1 MMSDPY
7 SEATRY
13 DRRRLSPLAR
23 IMLIV
28 AGCFAVGLTTLVIVG
43 MLVVR
48 KASEVAA
55 DYHDHP
61 AETIAEM
68 AEFFAGDVTVVA
80 TDSEDEQVTLR
91 VGDGGELV
99 TVDLAQVVEQA
110 MEGIRFEGEADESG
124 GRLRI
129 RTSDGET
136 RIELRGGDDGGFL
149 RISSPDGDVL
159 FGAGDTAADL
169 PGWVPLYPETRVEKQ
184 LFSKQTET
192 GRAGAVALTTE
203 ASAGDVVA
211 WYADALEEAGFEKS
225 VLVMGRGDEHG
236 RLQVTSG
243 RDDGRKLSVVAG
255 RDHDGS
261 GTIVLFYLEAD

>member
-1 MMSDPY
+1 MSDPY

-23 IMLIV
+23 IMLIL

-55 DYHDHP
+55 DYHEHP

-68 AEFFAGDVTVVA
+68 AEFVAGDVTVVE
-80 TDSEDEQVTLR
+80 TDVEDEQVTLR
-91 VGDGGELV
+91 FGDGGELV
-99 TVDLAQVVEQA
+99 TVDLARAVEQA
-110 MEGIRFEGEADESG
+110 LEGIRFDGEADESG
-124 GRLRI
+124 GRLSI

-136 RIELRGGDDGGFL
+136 VIELRGNDDGGFL

-159 FGAGDTAADL
+159 FGSGDAAADL
-169 PGWVPLYPETRVEKQ
+169 PDWVPLYPDARVTRE
-184 LFSKQTET
+184 LFSKRTET

-203 ASAGDVVA
+203 ASADDVVS
-211 WYADALEEAGFEKS
+211 WYGDELEEAGFRKS
-225 VLVMGRGDEHG
+225 VLVVGPHDDRGHLE
-236 RLQVTSG
+236 VTSG
-243 RDDGRKLSVVAG
+243 RDEARRLSVVAG
-255 RDHDGS
+255 RDRDGN
-261 GTIVLFYLEAD
+261 GTIVLLYLEKD

>member
-1 MMSDPY
+1 MSDPY

-28 AGCFAVGLTTLVIVG
+28 AGCFAVGLTTLVIAG
-43 MLVVR
+43 MLLVR

-55 DYHDHP
+55 DYHEDP

-68 AEFFAGDVTVVA
+68 AEFFGGDVAVVA
-80 TDSEDEQVTLR
+80 TDAEDEQVTLR
-91 VGDGGELV
+91 FGDGGELV
-99 TVDLAQVVEQA
+99 TVDVAQAVERA
-110 MEGIRFEGEADESG
+110 LEGVRFEGEADESG

-129 RTSDGET
+129 HTSDGET
-136 RIELRGGDDGGFL
+136 LIELRGNDDGGFL
-149 RISSPDGDVL
+149 HISSPDGDL
-159 FGAGDTAADL
+159 HFGAGDEAADL
-169 PGWVPLYPETRVEKQ
+169 PGWVPLYPGARVSEQ
-184 LFSKQTET
+184 FFSKQTET
-192 GRAGAVALTTE
+192 GRAGGVVLTTE
-203 ASAGDVVA
+203 ASAGEVIA
-211 WYADALEEAGFEKS
+211 WYGDALEEAGFEKS
-225 VLVMGRGDEHG
+225 VLVMGSSDEHG

-261 GTIVLFYLEAD
+261 RTIALFYSDAD